1 VLERLRAARRRRALG
16 RELAARHPPP
26 SRAWQGDYGE
36 RHGKL
41 LSWALDD
48 GELGDLLRSG
58 QPLPQ
63 RYGVGLDERVI
74 EYPWL
79 YAQRPFGRLLD
90 AGSTL
95 NHEHILDRFQPAAS
109 SLCIATLHP
118 EQAAYTERNISYLY
132 ADLRELPLR
141 DGFFDTVICA
151 STLEHV
157 GMDNTVYGDDAPT
170 ARDPAAEQA
179 TALSELLRMTAA
191 GGRILLTVP
200 YGRAEDHGWFRQY
213 DEAALRELLGSLE
226 GVESAITV
234 YAYGPNGWR
243 LDSLAG
249 ARGARFKDYHSDQ
262 APAPDLAA
270 AARAVAC
277 VRLARSAR

>member
-1 VLERLRAARRRRALG
+1 MLERLRAARRRRALG
-16 RELAARHPPP
+16 RELAERHPPP
-26 SRAWQGDYGE
+26 SRAWEGDYGE

-41 LSWALDD
+41 LSWAFDD

-58 QPLPQ
+58 QPLPE

-74 EYPWL
+74 EFPWL
-79 YAQRPFGRLLD
+79 YSQRPFGRLLD

-109 SLCIATLHP
+109 WLCIATLRP
-118 EQAAYTERNISYLY
+118 EQAAYTDRNVSYVY
-132 ADLRELPLR
+132 ADLRELPFR

-157 GMDNTVYGDDAPT
+157 GMDNTVYGDDAP
-170 ARDPAAEQA
+170 AAHDPAREQA
-179 TALSELLRMTAA
+179 AALSELLRVTAA
-191 GGRILLTVP
+191 DGRILLTVP

-213 DEAALRELLGSLE
+213 DEAALRALLGALE
-226 GVESAITV
+226 GVESTVTV
-234 YAYGPNGWR
+234 YAYGRKGWR
-243 LDSLAG
+243 VDSLAG
-249 ARGARFKDYHSDQ
+249 AGDAQFKDYYSDK
-262 APAPDLAA
+262 APAADLAA

-277 VRLARSAR
+277 IRLARAAR